1 MLKHLS
7 LACLLLLLF
16 FHLPLPL
23 CAQEEVEN
31 KIAKLEQEL
40 ARARDTRAIDICVN
54 LTNEYLFYDL
64 DRAFK
69 YAHLAL
75 QKAETKNYLY
85 GIMAARVALGNCY
98 LYRSE
103 QNDLLS
109 AFEQYMQVIETPLTP
124 KQEKNCRLL
133 LEKAKA
139 LNGLGSLYQIWG
151 DFKKAIELHTNSL
164 KIREDCGDPIGIA
177 RCYNSIGLVYDN
189 MGNYDEAIR
198 YYSRALNLYEKHRRM
213 RDVAGVL
220 NNLAAATHLKL
231 LQSQSA
237 ESYEQ
242 VFDYYHRSLKISEEL
257 KDRRGMARIYN
268 NMGILYAEKGN
279 FDEALDLYFRA
290 AMIDEEENDPAEAAA
305 TFNNIARLFEQKEEW
320 LVALDYY
327 RKALESA
334 AAVESKSALLNATQ
348 GLSRVYAQM
357 GDYYQAFQ
365 YAQMSN
371 RLQKELYDVET
382 SRRIAL
388 ISSQYEIEK
397 KQKQIELL
405 EREKE
410 LQKLKEEQ
418 LQQYIILGTLLL
430 AMLSILVLLLFNR
443 YRFKSKLNKQ
453 LQALYREL
461 EIQYKRTEDSIQY
474 ASRIQQAMI
483 PKPEALLTPF
493 REIGIFYR
501 PKSIVSGDF
510 YWCKEV
516 GNKKVI
522 FVADCTGHG
531 VPGALMTVL
540 SMNLIDKLVNEMK
553 DNLHPDEL
561 LRQLDQHIQQALS
574 DEKVQD
580 GLDGAILIVEGNRLE
595 YAGAKFPL
603 YLFHDNDF
611 FVFNAARI
619 SLGNKSYIY
628 NKEKVFTLHKLELK
642 PGDKIYLHSDGF
654 PDQFG
659 GEKERKY
666 MSKRFRELLQRHAA
680 LPLQEQARAWEKEFE
695 HWKGNKDQTDDV
707 LVIGFMY

>member
-1 MLKHLS
+1 MAKQ
-7 LACLLLLLF
+7 LLLVFLLF
-16 FHLPLPL
+16 LSCPVLPLW
-23 CAQEEVEN
+23 AQDAEN
-31 KIAKLEQEL
+31 KIARLEQEL
-40 ARARDTRAIDICVN
+40 AHTVGTREVDICVE
-54 LTNEYLFYDL
+54 LANEYLFYDL

-75 QKAETKNYLY
+75 QKAESKNYLR
-85 GIMAARVALGNCY
+85 GVLAARVALGNCY

-103 QNDLLS
+103 QNDLLG
-109 AFEQYMQVIETPLTP
+109 AFEQYTQVIETPLTP
-124 KQEKNCRLL
+124 KQEENCRLV

-164 KIREDCGDPIGIA
+164 RIRERCGDQIGIA

-198 YYSRALNLYEKHRRM
+198 YYSRALNIYEKHRRM

-242 VFDYYHRSLKISEEL
+242 VFDYYRRSLKISEEL

-268 NMGILYAEKGN
+268 NMGILYAEQGK

-327 RKALESA
+327 QKALEAA
-334 AAVESKSALLNATQ
+334 AAVESKSALLNAAQ

-371 RLQKELYDVET
+371 HLQKELYDVET

-410 LQKLKEEQ
+410 LQKLKEER
-418 LQQYIILGTLLL
+418 LRQYIILGILLL
-430 AMLSILVLLLFNR
+430 VMLTILVLLLFNR

-453 LQALYREL
+453 LQTLYREL
-461 EIQYKRTEDSIQY
+461 EIQHKRTEDSIQY

-483 PKPEALLTPF
+483 PKTEALLNPF
-493 REIGIFYR
+493 REAGIFYR

-522 FVADCTGHG
+522 VVADCTGHG

-540 SMNLIDKLVNEMK
+540 SMNLLDKLVDEMQ
-553 DNLHPDEL
+553 DRLHPDEL
-561 LRQLDQHIQQALS
+561 LRQLDWRIQQALP

-580 GLDGAILIVEGNRLE
+580 GLDGAILVVEGNRLE

-603 YLFHDNDF
+603 YLFHDDDF

-619 SLGNKSYIY
+619 SLGNKSYK
-628 NKEKVFTLHKLELK
+628 KEKVFTLHKLQLE

-659 GEKERKY
+659 GEEERKY
-666 MSKRFRELLQRHAA
+666 MSKRFRELLKRHAT
-680 LPLQEQARAWEKEFE
+680 LPLQEQAREWEKEFE
-695 HWKGNKDQTDDV
+695 RWKGNQDQTDDV
-707 LVIGFMY
+707 VVVGLMY

>member
-1 MLKHLS
+1 MPRQ
-7 LACLLLLLF
+7 LLF
-16 FHLPLPL
+16 AFLFLIVCTSPITCLR
-23 CAQEEVEN
+23 AQEVVEN

-40 ARARDTRAIDICVN
+40 ANTVGTREVDLCVE

-75 QKAETKNYLY
+75 QKAEAKNYLH
-85 GIMAARVALGNCY
+85 GILAARVALGNCY

-103 QNDLLS
+103 QDDLLN
-109 AFEQYMQVIETPLTP
+109 AFEQYTKVIEAPLTE
-124 KQEKNCRLL
+124 KQKDNCRLT

-151 DFKKAIELHTNSL
+151 DFKKAIELHTRSL
-164 KIREDCGDPIGIA
+164 EIRERCGDEIGIA

-198 YYSRALNLYEKHRRM
+198 YYSRALNIYEKHRRM

-242 VFDYYHRSLKISEEL
+242 VFDYYRRSLKISEEL

-268 NMGILYAEKGN
+268 NMGILYAEQGK

-290 AMIDEEENDPAEAAA
+290 AMIDEEENDPAQAAA

-327 RKALESA
+327 QKALEAA
-334 AAVESKSALLNATQ
+334 AAVEAKSALLSAAQ

-357 GDYYQAFQ
+357 GDFYQAFQ
-365 YAQMSN
+365 YAQMTN
-371 RLQKELYDVET
+371 HLQKELYDVET

-405 EREKE
+405 E
-410 LQKLKEEQ
+410 
-418 LQQYIILGTLLL
+418 QQQAVQALENERSRQYLLFGSILLVMLLALILLL
-430 AMLSILVLLLFNR
+430 LNR
-443 YRFKSKLNKQ
+443 YRVKSKLNKQ
-453 LQALYREL
+453 LHALYQEL
-461 EIQYKRTEDSIQY
+461 EIQHKRTEDSIQY

-483 PKPEALLTPF
+483 PKPGALLNPF
-493 REIGIFYR
+493 REAGVFYR

-510 YWCKEV
+510 YWCKQV
-516 GNKKVI
+516 GSKKVI
-522 FVADCTGHG
+522 VVADCTGHG

-540 SMNLIDKLVNEMK
+540 SMNILDKLVDEMQ
-553 DNLHPDEL
+553 DRLRPDEL
-561 LRQLDQHIQQALS
+561 LLQLDRRIQQAIP
-574 DEKVQD
+574 DEEVQD
-580 GLDGAILIVEGNRLE
+580 GLDGAILIIEGNHLE

-603 YLFHDNDF
+603 YLFHDNEF
-611 FVFNAARI
+611 FVFKASRL
-619 SLGNKSYIY
+619 SLGNKSYK
-628 NKEKVFTLHKLELK
+628 KEKVFQTHSLQLV

-659 GEKERKY
+659 AGNQRKY
-666 MSKRFRELLQRHAA
+666 MSKRFKELLRHHAH
-680 LPLQEQARAWEKEFE
+680 LSLEQQAREWEKEFDR
-695 HWKGNKDQTDDV
+695 WKGDTDQTDDV
-707 LVIGFMY
+707 LVIGLMY